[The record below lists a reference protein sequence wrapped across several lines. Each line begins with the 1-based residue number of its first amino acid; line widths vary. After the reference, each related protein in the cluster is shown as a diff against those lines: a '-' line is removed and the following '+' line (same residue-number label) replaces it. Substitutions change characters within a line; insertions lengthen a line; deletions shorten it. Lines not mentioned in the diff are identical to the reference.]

1 MGKPE
6 EPNPVKLFTGV
17 LTGYPETVPEIKSE
31 LESHFG
37 EVDRDSRLFPFE
49 YTDYYAEEMG
59 KRLEKKFFSFR
70 PLISP
75 DELAEIKLKTN
86 ELEEELAERLDPEVD
101 RPVNIDPGYVG
112 LSKMVLATT
121 KNFSHRVYLQRGIYA
136 EVTLRYEDGRYRPQP
151 WTYPDYRSD
160 EYLKFFEDIRESYSR
175 QLGEK

>member
-1 MGKPE
+1 MGTPE

-17 LTGYPETVPEIKSE
+17 LTGYPETVPELKSE
-31 LESHFG
+31 LESRFG
-37 EVDRDSRLFPFE
+37 EIDRDSQLFPFE

-59 KRLEKKFFSFR
+59 KGLEKKFFSFR
-70 PLISP
+70 ALISP

-86 ELEEELAERLDPEVD
+86 ELEEKFANRLDPEVD

-121 KNFSHRVYLQRGIYA
+121 KNYSHRVYLQRGIYA

-151 WTYPDYRSD
+151 WTYPDYRSE
-160 EYLKFFEDIRESYSR
+160 EYLEFFDNIRESYSR